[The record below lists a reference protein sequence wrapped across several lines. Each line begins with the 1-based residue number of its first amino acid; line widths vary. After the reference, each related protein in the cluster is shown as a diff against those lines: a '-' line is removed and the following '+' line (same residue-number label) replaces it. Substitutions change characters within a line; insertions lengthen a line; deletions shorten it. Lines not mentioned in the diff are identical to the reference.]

1 MYGQLPLLD
10 LLPNLSTNPIP
21 LEFGQSMTTHETLA
35 AIQAKVNEM
44 IIIRNEVLQDANSF
58 TIEKFNLLQ
67 NALNDLTTLLN
78 NGNIIPNG
86 SIGLEKLTT
95 NFLNQMSDV
104 VTNMVHGLAK
114 TVWFGINDNG
124 YFYAV
129 IPSDWEQIQF
139 NTTQEG
145 NLILQY

>member
-1 MYGQLPLLD
+1 MYNQLPLLD
-10 LLPNLSTNPIP
+10 LLPNLNTNPIP
-21 LEFGQSMTTHETLA
+21 LEFGQSLTTGEMLA
-35 AIQAKVNEM
+35 SLQAKVNEI
-44 IIIRNEVLQDANSF
+44 IIIRNEVVQDANNY
-58 TIEKFNLLQ
+58 TIEKFNQLQ
-67 NALNDLTTLLN
+67 QLINELTTMLN

-86 SIGLEKLTT
+86 SIGLEKL
-95 NFLNQMSDV
+95 NNDFLGQMGDV
-104 VTNMVHGLAK
+104 VTNMVHNLAK

>member
-1 MYGQLPLLD
+1 MFNQIDQINLLNG
-10 LLPNLSTNPIP
+10 LNLNPIP
-21 LEFGQSMTTHETLA
+21 LEFSQGITTTEWLLSIQS
-35 AIQAKVNEM
+35 KVNEI
-44 IIIRNEVLQDANSF
+44 IIIRNEVVQDANNF
-58 TIEKFNLLQ
+58 TLQ
-67 NALNDLTTLLN
+67 KYEEVKKLIDDLKELLN

-86 SIGLEKLTT
+86 SIGLEKLKSD
-95 NFLNQMSDV
+95 FFDKIEDV
-104 VTNMVHGLAK
+104 VVNMVHNLAK

-139 NTTQEG
+139 STNQDG

>member
-1 MYGQLPLLD
+1 M
-10 LLPNLSTNPIP
+10 
-21 LEFGQSMTTHETLA
+21 
-35 AIQAKVNEM
+35 
-44 IIIRNEVLQDANSF
+44 
-58 TIEKFNLLQ
+58 
-67 NALNDLTTLLN
+67 LN

-86 SIGLEKLTT
+86 SIGLEKL
-95 NFLNQMSDV
+95 NNDFIGQMSDV

>member
-1 MYGQLPLLD
+1 MFNIIDPIN

-21 LEFGQSMTTHETLA
+21 LEFGQAMTTREILDA
-35 AIQAKVNEM
+35 LQAKVNEM
-44 IIIRNEVLQDANSF
+44 ILVRNEVVQDANNF
-58 TIEKFNLLQ
+58 TIEKFNILQ
-67 NALNDLTTLLN
+67 GLLNDLTTMLN

-86 SIGLEKLTT
+86 SIGLEKLQ
-95 NFLNQMSDV
+95 NDFLGQMSDV

>member
-1 MYGQLPLLD
+1 MYNQLPLLD
-10 LLPNLSTNPIP
+10 LLPNLNTNPIP
-21 LEFGQSMTTHETLA
+21 LEFGQSLTTGEMLA
-35 AIQAKVNEM
+35 SLQAKVNEI
-44 IIIRNEVLQDANSF
+44 IIIRNEVVQDANNY
-58 TIEKFNLLQ
+58 TIEKFNQLQ
-67 NALNDLTTLLN
+67 GLINELTIMLN

-86 SIGLEKLTT
+86 SIGLEKL
-95 NFLNQMSDV
+95 NNDFLGQMGDV
-104 VTNMVHGLAK
+104 VTNMVHDLAK

-129 IPSDWEQIQF
+129 IPSDWEQLQF

>member
-1 MYGQLPLLD
+1 MYNEIPLLN
-10 LLPNLSTNPIP
+10 LLPNLSPNPIP
-21 LEFGQSMTTHETLA
+21 LEFGQAMTTRETLD

-44 IIIRNEVLQDANSF
+44 IIIRNEVLQDANNF
-58 TIEKFNLLQ
+58 TIEKFNVMQNLL
-67 NALNDLTTLLN
+67 NELTTMLN

-86 SIGLEKLTT
+86 SIGLEKLTN
-95 NFLNQMSDV
+95 NFLSQMSDV

>member
-1 MYGQLPLLD
+1 MFNQIDQINLLNG
-10 LLPNLSTNPIP
+10 LNLNPIP
-21 LEFGQSMTTHETLA
+21 LEFSQGITTTEWLLSIQS
-35 AIQAKVNEM
+35 KVNEI
-44 IIIRNEVLQDANSF
+44 IIIRNEVVQDANNF
-58 TIEKFNLLQ
+58 TLQ
-67 NALNDLTTLLN
+67 KYEEVKKLIDDLQTLLN

-86 SIGLEKLTT
+86 SIGLEKLKSD
-95 NFLNQMSDV
+95 FFDKIEDV
-104 VTNMVHGLAK
+104 VINMVHNLAK

-139 NTTQEG
+139 STNQDG

>member
-1 MYGQLPLLD
+1 MFNIIEPLN
-10 LLPNLSTNPIP
+10 LLPNLSPNPIP
-21 LEFGQSMTTHETLA
+21 LEFGQAMTTREILDA
-35 AIQAKVNEM
+35 LQAKVNEM
-44 IIIRNEVLQDANSF
+44 IIVRNEVVQDANNF
-58 TIEKFNLLQ
+58 TIEKFNILQ
-67 NALNDLTTLLN
+67 GLLNDLTTMLN

-86 SIGLEKLTT
+86 SIGLEKLQ
-95 NFLNQMSDV
+95 NDFLGQMSDV

-139 NTTQEG
+139 DTTQEG